1 MLNKVRRDRK
11 AHYDA
16 TVTSKGQVTVPLEVR
31 TALGLNKGDKI
42 EFYPDGRGGF
52 ALRSLTAP
60 ASAVFDYFKGEVMSA
75 AACSD
80 DEAIAEA
87 VTKRDRAT
95 KTGRART

>member
-1 MLNKVRRDRK
+1 MLDKVRRDRK
-11 AHYDA
+11 THYDA

-52 ALRSLTAP
+52 ALRSLNAP
-60 ASAVFDYFKGEVMSA
+60 ASAVFDYFKGEVMIA
-75 AACSD
+75 GTASD

-95 KTGRART
+95 RSRRAPL